1 MRYPTTHSFLKWAGP
16 TAFVFLAGCLALV
29 AAFAQTYD
37 GVKNWAQK
45 LFDQWWPVVS
55 APWFLIARIVVI
67 CAYIWALVWTGR
79 ERKPA
84 IGIRLYGYGLRHLK
98 VSRETSGAAESKF
111 FPLPPTNRP
120 VDQTVRARGKS
131 NRAAQFHDAILAFRH
146 IANARELWCA
156 ERNRKPG
163 QPSPLGSRP
172 LEIINQIRSFFP
184 PEAPGDHKED
194 QVSRLWGAAMSYG
207 RTLGYGHGETERL
220 RKLREAFE
228 LELQSTIKLF
238 EELNGTPKAEV
249 DLAYQQEASRQKAKR
264 DAANTQAANNLAGE
278 LFGGMAH
285 AAREISKERDTSRSV
300 LASRREERERQAVI
314 TKAEIERANL
324 IASQQRRRE
333 VIAKGRDVVLRFRQA
348 GELEGFEEFASKDR
362 DYLDIQ
368 PHLGDEYQAERIR
381 NARRATATADG
392 RDYRAAM
399 LLRELARL
407 EKEWGLI

>member
-1 MRYPTTHSFLKWAGP
+1 
-16 TAFVFLAGCLALV
+16 
-29 AAFAQTYD
+29 
-37 GVKNWAQK
+37 
-45 LFDQWWPVVS
+45 
-55 APWFLIARIVVI
+55 
-67 CAYIWALVWTGR
+67 
-79 ERKPA
+79 
-84 IGIRLYGYGLRHLK
+84 
-98 VSRETSGAAESKF
+98 
-111 FPLPPTNRP
+111 
-120 VDQTVRARGKS
+120 
-131 NRAAQFHDAILAFRH
+131 
-146 IANARELWCA
+146 
-156 ERNRKPG
+156 
-163 QPSPLGSRP
+163 
-172 LEIINQIRSFFP
+172 
-184 PEAPGDHKED
+184 
-194 QVSRLWGAAMSYG
+194 MSYG